1 METTVQKKLIE
12 FLDKDIDAVELAK
25 YLRRFKY
32 ETVRMVLTAKDD
44 SFCKEW
50 IADGHYFLTE
60 LCEILD
66 PQMMLDEQE

>member
-1 METTVQKKLIE
+1 METTVQAKLE
-12 FLDKDIDAVELAK
+12 AFLDKDIDPVELAK

-32 ETVRMVLTAKDD
+32 ETVRMVLTAD
-44 SFCKEW
+44 SDTFCKEW

-66 PQMMLDEQE
+66 PQIMFDEQE